1 MMLPWWFAIVQNG
14 FLRGNCKNSIAKHWA
29 VKWGR
34 RTEAS
39 LAEKGNATH
48 VEHVWEHVWNA
59 FHQTRVD
66 NSSMWLLRLAL
77 AFGAMRP
84 LRSSVATGNWEGDV
98 TLPLA
103 IAFGWL
109 SIADKSGSRFLDDLE
124 LLSYCKFISM
134 KYFEKQSPPPLFNL
148 LFARRQ
154 CCAAW
159 RIHWGRCPMWPL
171 CWCWSPVLKET
182 EVLCR
187 EWYLKLTK
195 IQ

>member
-124 LLSYCKFISM
+124 LLSFCQTAMLCSM
-134 KYFEKQSPPPLFNL
+134 AHPLRTMPNVTTML
-148 LFARRQ
+148 VLIA
-154 CCAAW
+154 
-159 RIHWGRCPMWPL
+159 GVEGN
-171 CWCWSPVLKET
+171 WSIV
-182 EVLCR
+182 
-187 EWYLKLTK
+187 
-195 IQ
+195 